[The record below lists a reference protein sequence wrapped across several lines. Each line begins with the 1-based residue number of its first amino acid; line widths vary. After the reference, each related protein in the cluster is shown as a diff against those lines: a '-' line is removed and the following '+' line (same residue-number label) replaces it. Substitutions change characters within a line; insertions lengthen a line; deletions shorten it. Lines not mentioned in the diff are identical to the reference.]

1 MCGKDDLQP
10 CEARRGEGATQALP
24 ARVSRGPESL
34 LQSPHHLL
42 ELCVPEQTN
51 VDSVIPSISL
61 CKFRGL
67 DA

>member
-1 MCGKDDLQP
+1 M
-10 CEARRGEGATQALP
+10 QALP